1 MHKTANDWHRVGASF
16 KFLKHRLHW
25 LLLVLTLILCLL
37 RFAWLRA
44 DFPNHSPW
52 MIDQAKFTDE
62 GWWAS
67 AASRHFLI
75 GHWDVPGDYNP
86 AIAVPAWP
94 LLLTFVFHF
103 TGVSLTA
110 ARAVSVLFSIAT
122 VALVFFLLRRYGGT
136 TGQTT
141 AVLGALSLAASPFA
155 FAFSRLATLDTVI
168 VFEFC
173 LLLWIAACVDGKRL
187 WPLLTLGVLIPITVL
202 TKTTALVL
210 LPAVFWVLFAAARP
224 RSLRS
229 ILLVGGIA
237 GALLG
242 GYLSSVSGSRWAD
255 DYHYFF
261 EINALAEV
269 DWSQTRSFL
278 LQLFHHG
285 MWVDPILYPVA
296 LVVLLLS
303 LTVLRGMWKN
313 PLFTASCIAIAAQV
327 VFILRRQDDYAP
339 RYFLTML
346 VPVVLILALVLADL
360 QVHHRKMAALLGFAI
375 AIAVVVNI
383 VHVCG
388 FLAGR
393 EYQFYSAAK
402 SIETIVKSERNAH
415 PLLLGSSGDQM
426 TLMTGI
432 PSINDGY
439 SSQDL
444 AQKVAHYQPGWY
456 VGWNDLDQDILAE
469 LSAYRLDK
477 VATFKVF
484 DHDKRDWLTLYRMV
498 PVPTP

>member
-1 MHKTANDWHRVGASF
+1 MHRAAKDWHPAGASLNL
-16 KFLKHRLHW
+16 LKPRGAW
-25 LLLVLTLILCLL
+25 LLLVLSVLLCLL

-94 LLLTFVFHF
+94 LLLTCVFHF
-103 TGVSLTA
+103 SGVSLTA

-122 VALVFFLLRRYGGT
+122 VALVYLLLRRYGET
-136 TGQTT
+136 TGQAT
-141 AVLGALSLAASPFA
+141 ATLGALSLAASPFA

-173 LLLWIAACVDGKRL
+173 LLLWIASCVDGKRL
-187 WPLLTLGVLIPITVL
+187 WPLLMLGVLIPITLL

-210 LPAVFWVLFAAARP
+210 LPAVFWVLFAAAGS

-229 ILLVGGIA
+229 ILVVGGIA
-237 GALLG
+237 GALMG
-242 GYLSSVSGSRWAD
+242 GYLGFVLSSRWAE

-269 DWSQTRSFL
+269 DWSQTAAFL
-278 LQLFHHG
+278 SQLFHHG
-285 MWVDPILYPVA
+285 LWIDRILYPA
-296 LVVLLLS
+296 TLVVFLLS
-303 LTVLRGMWKN
+303 LAVLRGLWKN
-313 PLFTASCIAIAAQV
+313 PLFTAAWIAIAAQA

-339 RYFLTML
+339 RYFLPML
-346 VPVVLILALVLADL
+346 VPVILILALAFDKL
-360 QVHHRKMAALLGFAI
+360 QVRHRRLAMLLGVAI
-375 AIAVVVNI
+375 ASAIVVN
-383 VHVCG
+383 VARVCG
-388 FLAGR
+388 LLTHR
-393 EYQFYSAAK
+393 EYQLYSAAM
-402 SIETIVKSERNAH
+402 SIEDIVKSEPTLH
-415 PLLLGSSGDQM
+415 PLLLGSSGDQL

-439 SSQDL
+439 SNQDL

-484 DHDKRDWLTLYRMV
+484 DHDERDWLTLYRMV
-498 PVPTP
+498 PVPAP